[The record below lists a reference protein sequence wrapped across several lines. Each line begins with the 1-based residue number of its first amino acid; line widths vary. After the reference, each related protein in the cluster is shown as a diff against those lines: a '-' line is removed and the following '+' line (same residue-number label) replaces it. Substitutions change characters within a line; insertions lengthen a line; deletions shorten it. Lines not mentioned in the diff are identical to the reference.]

1 MFNLI
6 DIFYLYRH
14 LIDHELTLYLS
25 RILILNYTYFIFF
38 WKILIDF
45 IQKNITALTQYE
57 HSTLCKS
64 DLSYFCSFGHI
75 GNFYQIF
82 SITIPH
88 SFNFNRTQFRFLTH
102 IKFSFWVNICFM
114 IPSECHINNI
124 KSEDFVYKTPINS
137 DKKKNCY
144 LHVSEFTKNMLKLC
158 RLETNRN

>member
-1 MFNLI
+1 LFNLI

-25 RILILNYTYFIFF
+25 RILILNNTYFIFF

-45 IQKNITALTQYE
+45 IQKNITALTQYK

-124 KSEDFVYKTPINS
+124 RFIFSFELLYFFRSEIGIILCGVNLKSFSKNIYIRIDFI
-137 DKKKNCY
+137 
-144 LHVSEFTKNMLKLC
+144 
-158 RLETNRN
+158 